1 MEAGQNG
8 KFAFNKQ
15 VYRDLGL
22 CGERGGFIR
31 ENAGKSPGIGI
42 KICVLPL
49 LFTRA
54 RVTMLMQV
62 GRLLVRI
69 N

>member
-1 MEAGQNG
+1 MENLYLINKFTGIWDCAANG
-8 KFAFNKQ
+8 A
-15 VYRDLGL
+15 DLFVKM
-22 CGERGGFIR
+22 RG
-31 ENAGKSPGIGI
+31 NPPGIGI
-42 KICVLPL
+42 KICVFPL
-49 LFTRA
+49 LFPRT